1 MSAFLESEIGI
12 LTPEQAFFHILPVPY
27 EATVSY
33 GNGTANGPEA
43 ILTASQQL
51 EIWDGFSIPARK
63 GICTWQT
70 VKSQQTPQKEMKAI
84 ERAVD
89 TILPFGMPVLLGGE
103 HSITAGALQAL
114 KKRYGTFGVVQFD
127 AHADLRDSY
136 EGSPYSHAC
145 VMHRALD
152 LGLPV
157 FQLGVRSLSPEEV
170 KLRQERK
177 IGFLDAYTLH
187 TTKMPATILP
197 PNFPQNIYISFDVD
211 GLDPSVI
218 PGTGT
223 PEPGGLSFIQAML
236 LLQKIISERN
246 TIGFDVVELAPIAG
260 QHLSEFTVARL
271 IYNIMGIIERK
282 NEKPL
287 QKQLALTP

>member
-63 GICTWQT
+63 GIYTWQA
-70 VKSQQTPQKEMKAI
+70 VKSQQTPQKEIEAI
-84 ERAVD
+84 EQAVAA
-89 TILPFGMPVLLGGE
+89 ILPFGMPVLLGGE
-103 HSITAGALQAL
+103 HSITTGALQAL

-127 AHADLRDSY
+127 AHADLRNSY

-187 TTKMPATILP
+187 TTELPATILP

-223 PEPGGLSFIQAML
+223 PEPGGLSFIQAMI
-236 LLQKIISERN
+236 LLQKIIAERN
-246 TIGFDVVELAPIAG
+246 TIGFDAVELAPLAG

-287 QKQLALTP
+287 